1 MPSISRTAR
10 KLKKAR
16 EIRTQKL
23 KAQKLEAKKLTKK
36 DKLMKLWMEWM
47 NQCLTILWS

>member
-23 KAQKLEAKKLTKK
+23 KAQKLEAKKNNKK
-36 DKLMKLWMEWM
+36 RQINEIVDGMD
-47 NQCLTILWS
+47 